1 MRKMS
6 GTPLLPKDD
15 STQVP
20 HFRFRVWTV
29 IRDIAMLGI
38 AGTALY
44 LVWDMNSSVN
54 MTSSEIHQHLKNVN
68 ITTAVTCIEKICR
81 VI

>member
-1 MRKMS
+1 MN
-6 GTPLLPKDD
+6 GWVLPKDD
-15 STQVP
+15 PVSVP
-20 HFRFRVWTV
+20 QFRFRVWT
-29 IRDIAMLGI
+29 IARDIAMLGI

-44 LVWDMNSSVN
+44 LVWDMNSVVN
-54 MTSSEIHQHLKNVN
+54 VTSKEIHQNLNKVN